1 MRNRRNIITIRMD
14 DTEYK
19 LLKKRVKESGLT
31 QQAFVI
37 NAIDGAAIS
46 SADEVETLK
55 DLNRTLADLVR
66 QLRGLAT
73 NVNQLAHTANGFHVL
88 PAMDELTQ
96 IHNEVTTFKKECE
109 KAWQSIRSSIKKQR
123 PTGQ

>member
-1 MRNRRNIITIRMD
+1 MRNRRNVITIRMD

-37 NAIDGAAIS
+37 NAIEGAAIR
-46 SADEVETLK
+46 SADEVEVLK
-55 DLNRTLADLVR
+55 DLSRTLADLVR
-66 QLRGLAT
+66 QLRGLTT
-73 NVNQLAHTANGFHVL
+73 NVNQLAHEANSFHVL
-88 PAMDELTQ
+88 PALEELTQ
-96 IHNEVTTFKKECE
+96 IHEEITTFKKECE
-109 KAWQSIRSSIKKQR
+109 NIWLSIRSSIKKQR

>member
-1 MRNRRNIITIRMD
+1 MRNRKNVITIRMD
-14 DTEYK
+14 DTEYG
-19 LLKKRVKESGLT
+19 LLKERVKESGLT

-37 NAIDGAAIS
+37 NAIKDATIS
-46 SADEVETLK
+46 SAAEVEVLK
-55 DLNRTLADLVR
+55 DLSRTLADLVR

-73 NVNQLAHTANGFHVL
+73 NVNQLTHTANGFHVL

-96 IHNEVTTFKKECE
+96 IHEEVTTFKKECE
-109 KAWQSIRSSIKKQR
+109 IVWLSIRSSIKKQC

>member
-1 MRNRRNIITIRMD
+1 MRNRKNVITIRMD
-14 DTEYK
+14 DTEYG
-19 LLKKRVKESGLT
+19 LLKERVKESGLT

-37 NAIDGAAIS
+37 NAIKDATIS
-46 SADEVETLK
+46 SAAEVEVLK
-55 DLNRTLADLVR
+55 DLSRTLADLVR

-73 NVNQLAHTANGFHVL
+73 NVNQLTHTANGFHVL

-96 IHNEVTTFKKECE
+96 IHEEVTTFKKECE
-109 KAWQSIRSSIKKQR
+109 IVWLSLRSSIKKQC

>member
-1 MRNRRNIITIRMD
+1 MRNRKNVITIRMD
-14 DTEYK
+14 DTEYG
-19 LLKKRVKESGLT
+19 LLKERVKESGLT
-31 QQAFVI
+31 QQAFII
-37 NAIDGAAIS
+37 NAIEDATIS
-46 SADEVETLK
+46 SAAEVEVLK
-55 DLNRTLADLVR
+55 NLGRTLVDLVR

-73 NVNQLAHTANGFHVL
+73 NVNQLTHTANGFHVL

-96 IHNEVTTFKKECE
+96 IHEEVTTFKKECE

>member
-37 NAIDGAAIS
+37 NAIEGATIS
-46 SADEVETLK
+46 SADEVEILK
-55 DLNRTLADLVR
+55 DLSRTLADLVR
-66 QLRGLAT
+66 QLKGLAT

-88 PAMDELTQ
+88 PAMVELTQ
-96 IHNEVTTFKKECE
+96 IHEEVTTFKKECE
-109 KAWQSIRSSIKKQR
+109 KVWLLIRSLIIKR
-123 PTGQ
+123 SPTGQ